1 MPARFVTPTRHPT
14 DNPFE
19 LSKQLDEIAQGVQQ
33 LASQQ
38 SYIQATEPQIA
49 NAKIV
54 LWRDTVNSKS
64 FLVIRFL
71 GVQYKIELAPSV
83 ISTGSPQA
91 EFSFRWPHI
100 VSTNMDFIPGGTDLG
115 VGADVTVRSIEGY
128 FEVAPVPNATINV
141 MNGTG
146 DGAPVGVTFSTNRFF
161 QTMTKAVTSANRLFV
176 RLSGAPNAAEFLAW
190 ARVTFTI
197 P

>member
-1 MPARFVTPTRHPT
+1 MPARFITPSRHPST
-14 DNPFE
+14 SPLE

-33 LASQQ
+33 LAFQQ
-38 SYIQATEPQIA
+38 TYIQATEPQIA

-54 LWRDTVNSKS
+54 LWRDTINSKS

-71 GVQYKIELAPSV
+71 GVQYKIELAPSPA
-83 ISTGSPQA
+83 STGSPQA

-100 VSTNMDFIPGGTDLG
+100 ISNNQDFIPGGCDLG
-115 VGADVTVRSIEGY
+115 VGFDVTVRSIEGF

-141 MNGTG
+141 MNGTA
-146 DGAPVGVTFSTNRFF
+146 DGAPVSVVFATNRFF
-161 QTMTKAVTSANRLFV
+161 QTMTKPVTTANRLFI
-176 RLSGAPNAAEFLAW
+176 RLSGAPNGAEFLAW